1 MHRSWWTCV
10 PLLWALAGIA
20 AQTPSPSASA
30 ARAGTLVITG
40 VSIVDAVRGTT
51 SAPQDI
57 IVVDGRIATIAPTRT
72 VSAPSGATRLDGTG
86 HFAIPGLIDVHAHIG
101 EGGIGP
107 QDDTTRAR
115 ALRQFLRYGVTTI
128 FVPGASGAGDAAFPE
143 LRQQCRSRA
152 IACPALYGSGSLLTA
167 PGSHPVSTIFRLPA
181 DVAPEVVEARG
192 VTVLQ
197 PGRDI
202 EALIAGPKRRLV
214 SMRSRSSSRT
224 VRPRGI
230 RSRDS
235 ATSRSRG

>member
-1 MHRSWWTCV
+1 MHRSWWTSI
-10 PLLWALAGIA
+10 PLTLLAAAGIV
-20 AQTPSPSASA
+20 AQTSSPSTSA
-30 ARAGTLVITG
+30 AREGTVVITG
-40 VSIVDAVRGTT
+40 VSIVDPVRGTT

-57 IVVDGRIATIAPTRT
+57 LVEGGRIATIAPTGT
-72 VSAPSGATRLDGTG
+72 VSAPSAATRVDGTG
-86 HFAIPGLIDVHAHIG
+86 HFAIPGLIDVHAHVG

-107 QDDTTRAR
+107 QDGSTRAR

-128 FVPGASGAGDAAFPE
+128 FVPGGTGAGDAAFPE
-143 LRQQCRSRA
+143 LRQRCRSRA
-152 IACPALYGSGSLLTA
+152 IACPALYGSGSILTA

-202 EALIAGPKRRLV
+202 DALIAAKATAGVDAIKIIVEDGP
-214 SMRSRSSSRT
+214 
-224 VRPRGI
+224 PPGI

-235 ATSRSRG
+235 ATSRLPR